1 MSIDDV
7 VLPEVTEQIAKE
19 YGGMTA
25 VVVNGK
31 FVGFGKGSLG
41 AEKEARRH
49 GYRREDVCF
58 VYIFKPDVVYC

>member
-1 MSIDDV
+1 MTTSDI
-7 VLPEVTEQIAKE
+7 VLPEVTEEITHK

-31 FVGFGKGSLG
+31 FVAFGKGSLG
-41 AEKEARRH
+41 AEKAAKRQ
-49 GYRREDVCF
+49 GFNREDVCF